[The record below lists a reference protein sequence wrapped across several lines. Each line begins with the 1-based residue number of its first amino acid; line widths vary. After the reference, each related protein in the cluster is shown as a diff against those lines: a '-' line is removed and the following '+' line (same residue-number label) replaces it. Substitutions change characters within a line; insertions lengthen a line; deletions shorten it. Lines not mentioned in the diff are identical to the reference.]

1 MSEFRN
7 NEKLSNHTNYKI
19 GGEASHFILLNPE
32 SNLKEVSTF
41 IKENKLPYFILG
53 LGSNCLVPDEKID
66 AIILKFDRR
75 DTLIDW
81 DADFIYTSAGTPISS
96 LLIEAKKQGWDGFEK
111 LAGIPANVGG
121 AVFMNAGTHLGDVS
135 DLISKV
141 EVYNLKDETFQEI
154 EVERDDFAYRENLF
168 LKDHDLITGVYW
180 KLVKATPLEVA
191 RKQKEILVRRK
202 ATQPLQSPSCG
213 SVFKNPKEMPA
224 WKVIDELGLRG
235 KQIGGAQISE
245 MHSNWILNTGG
256 ATQGDVLSLMDSIE
270 LQANQTLG
278 INLEREVRLLELKN
292 LN

>member
-1 MSEFRN
+1 LSEFLS

-19 GGEASHFILLNPE
+19 GGEASHLIILNTE
-32 SNLKEVSTF
+32 SNLKKVSAF
-41 IKENKLPYFILG
+41 IKKSELPYFILG
-53 LGSNCLVPDEKID
+53 LGSNCLAPDDKID
-66 AIILKFDRR
+66 AVILKFDRR
-75 DTLIDW
+75 DILIDW
-81 DADFIYTSAGTPISS
+81 DESSIYTSAGTPITS
-96 LLIEAKKQGWDGFEK
+96 LLIEAKKRGWDGFEK
-111 LAGIPANVGG
+111 LAGIPANIGG
-121 AVFMNAGTHLGDVS
+121 AVYMNAGTHLGDVS
-135 DLISKV
+135 ELILKV
-141 EVYNLKDETFQEI
+141 EVYNLRDETFKEI
-154 EVERDDFAYRENLF
+154 EVKRDDFAYRENLF

-256 ATQGDVLSLMDSIE
+256 GTQRDVLSLMDSIE
-270 LQANQTLG
+270 FQANQTLG